1 MLGSVTRL
9 TQSPVGS
16 GSTEPPAPMPPA
28 PIPAAPVPIAPE
40 PSPVPP
46 TPDAPE
52 PPAPGVPSPS
62 GPVEAPVPPPPA
74 SLLASLPGSGAQPVS
89 AKMKQYNEARI
100 EEDSMPLHAR
110 AAPIDHERDICAA
123 SRREF

>member
-1 MLGSVTRL
+1 
-9 TQSPVGS
+9 
-16 GSTEPPAPMPPA
+16 
-28 PIPAAPVPIAPE
+28 
-40 PSPVPP
+40 PP

-123 SRREF
+123 SRREFERRGVTPPGRARAGSRARR